1 MKDNRKTEI
10 KVGITVITALLIL
23 FWLLGW
29 AKNYSFDSSQI
40 EMQIKFDNIAGL
52 EIGDRVTINGIRK
65 GTVESF
71 KNEENFVIV
80 KTIMDSDCDIREDAQ
95 FTILMLDL
103 MGGKKIE
110 INPGVSSNKID
121 LSQIQNGY
129 FSGDISTAMAMLSS
143 VQNDLVDVIKEVKIS
158 LNNLNEV
165 FADKEFAGNVKNS
178 VENINNLSNQLS
190 LLITSNKD
198 DIASLITS
206 SRKLT
211 DSANNLIVE
220 NKEQV
225 SESLKR
231 LNEFIT
237 NSNYLVL
244 KIDESINEIK
254 NKENNIGK
262 IIYDENFLKGLTET
276 LDQVKELTKLLKTQ
290 LEGDGIN
297 VDANIF

>member
-1 MKDNRKTEI
+1 MKDSRKTEI
-10 KVGITVITALLIL
+10 KVGITVLAGLLIL
-23 FWLLGW
+23 VWILGW
-29 AKNYSFDSSQI
+29 AKNYNLVSSQKELLI
-40 EMQIKFDNIAGL
+40 RFDNIAGL

-65 GTVESF
+65 GTVENF
-71 KNEENFVIV
+71 FNENNYVIV
-80 KTIMDSDCDIREDAQ
+80 KTLIDADSDIREDAK

-110 INPGVSSNKID
+110 IIPGISANKID
-121 LSQIQNGY
+121 FKEIQNGY

-158 LNNLNEV
+158 LNNLNEI
-165 FADKEFAGNVKNS
+165 FADKEFSGNVKTS
-178 VENINNLSNQLS
+178 FENITTLSGQLS
-190 LLITSNKD
+190 ELITANRKD
-198 DIASLITS
+198 ISSLINS
-206 SRKLT
+206 SINLT
-211 DSANNLIVE
+211 ESANSLISD

-231 LNEFIT
+231 LNEFIN
-237 NSNYLVL
+237 NSNNLVS
-244 KIDESINEIK
+244 KIDKSIEEIK

-276 LDQVKELTKLLKTQ
+276 LDQVKELTKLLKEQ
-290 LEGDGIN
+290 LEGDGVN

>member
-1 MKDNRKTEI
+1 MKDSRKTEI
-10 KVGITVITALLIL
+10 KVGITVLAGLLIL
-23 FWLLGW
+23 VWILGW
-29 AKNYSFDSSQI
+29 AKNYNLVSSQKELLI
-40 EMQIKFDNIAGL
+40 RFDNIAGL

-65 GTVESF
+65 GTVENF
-71 KNEENFVIV
+71 FNENNYVIV
-80 KTIMDSDCDIREDAQ
+80 KTLIDADSDIREDAK

-110 INPGVSSNKID
+110 IIPGISANKID
-121 LSQIQNGY
+121 FKEIQNGY

-158 LNNLNEV
+158 LNNLNEI
-165 FADKEFAGNVKNS
+165 FADKEFSGNVKTS
-178 VENINNLSNQLS
+178 FENITTLSGQLS
-190 LLITSNKD
+190 ELITANRKD
-198 DIASLITS
+198 ISSLINSSINLTESANSLIT
-206 SRKLT
+206 
-211 DSANNLIVE
+211 D

-231 LNEFIT
+231 LNEFIN
-237 NSNYLVL
+237 NSNNLVS
-244 KIDESINEIK
+244 KIDKSIEEIK

-276 LDQVKELTKLLKTQ
+276 LDQVKELTKLLKEQ
-290 LEGDGIN
+290 LEGDGVN